1 VKPGIERSIGHFTA
15 EKQWNVVDSRGMNT
29 SKLATLLAI
38 AMLGIPTLSL
48 AQTERGTI
56 TGVVMDSTKAAVPG
70 VSVKVINTG
79 TTVATNV
86 VSSES
91 GSYSAANLV
100 PGTYRIEAT
109 LQGFQTSNVDGVIVN
124 AGTTARVDVTLNL
137 GSVTES
143 VDVVAATATV
153 QTEDAKVATTVSNRL
168 IDELPLV
175 VGGAMRSPFDLLATV
190 PEARGSGNTTSLGGG
205 QGGSFGATLDGV
217 SVNTNRQADTN
228 ETAFLTPSLE
238 AITEFQVETN
248 GFKPEFG
255 QAGGGSI
262 TFASKS
268 GTNVLQG
275 SGYGFFRHDAL
286 DRKGFFERQKG
297 IYKQSD
303 FGGALGGPVHIPNV
317 YSGRNRT
324 FFFASYE
331 GFYNNQGSNATFRS
345 VPTPEMWNG
354 DFSNWVNASGQR
366 ITIYDPATTRPNP
379 NGTGFIRDPFP
390 GNRIPQERFSNV
402 AKQYIA
408 MARSVLAPNRS
419 EAVPGT
425 FAYVNN
431 NYVSEGAST
440 IERTNKYS
448 LKIDHTL
455 SNTHRVAYL
464 FNRTVKSLKPGANGS
479 PGLPAPFSD
488 FQTDNFDGDLHRA
501 SWDWVGAQMVNH
513 LTVGANT
520 FNKIAFSPNVDQNW
534 KDKVCIPN
542 VIDCNQN
549 MGAVQFTEFSTWG
562 AVSYNGTKQ
571 PRFTVKD
578 DVTFI
583 KGSHTIKTGF
593 TFDRQQAN
601 GFGQQDY
608 GGRARFSFLQT
619 GVPGVTNFANAGG
632 SSFASFLL
640 GYANEGRTET
650 IRFLQQIYPY
660 YGFYAQDDWRIN
672 EKLVFNYG
680 LRYEFTRPPVA
691 GGDQYSE
698 LDPTKPNPAVNGYPG
713 ALIFAG
719 EGPGREGK
727 RSLIPGYY
735 GAVAPRLS
743 AAYSLNDKTTVRA
756 GVGRSFGR
764 VTVISGTSHFAGYIG
779 QYEFLNGDSGVT
791 PTFLL
796 DQGLPSYP
804 LPPQLNPSFSN
815 NQAVDYWNGRE
826 TMKPATYDTWTISM
840 QREVLRGMT
849 VEVDYNGSKGSNL
862 QANLLSL
869 NQVPLSV
876 VNDLISRFG
885 AAGAV
890 ALLNS
895 PITSP
900 AAVAAGIRPPY
911 ANFTNPAVQTTRSV
925 AQALR
930 PFPQYGNINTSVSGG
945 DKTGRSMYHA
955 GVLKVTQRLSEGF
968 LFQGSYTYSKLMT
981 NADTFSGST
990 GSMDTAQPD
999 LEYTVGRLDQ
1009 PHSIRLNTVYE
1020 LPWGE
1025 GRRWLNS
1032 GVASKVIGG
1041 WRIAA
1046 VQTYNS
1052 GLPIRV
1058 TTSAAPLPIFNGT
1071 NRPNVTGVDWRAP
1084 IAGDEFNPLVDRY
1097 LNRLAFSAP
1106 VGQLG
1111 NAPRVN
1117 GSVRRPWNLTE
1128 NVSLAKTISMTS
1140 QVRLDVRMEA
1150 FNIFNRVIWGEPEQ
1164 NFNNNNFG
1172 LITSQGNSPRQMQFG
1187 LKLYW

>member
-1 VKPGIERSIGHFTA
+1 MNFT
-15 EKQWNVVDSRGMNT
+15 R
-29 SKLATLLAI
+29 LALCI
-38 AMLGIPTLSL
+38 AAVLVLPLTAF
-48 AQTERGTI
+48 AQSERGTI
-56 TGVVMDSTKAAVPG
+56 TGLVMDSSKAAVPG
-70 VSVKVINTG
+70 VSIAVINTG
-79 TTVATNV
+79 TNATANV
-86 VSSES
+86 VSSDS
-91 GSYSAANLV
+91 GSYSAANLP
-100 PGTYRIEAT
+100 PGPYKIEAT
-109 LQGFQTSNVDGVIVN
+109 LQGFQTSNIEGIILN
-124 AGTTARVDVTLNL
+124 AGTTARIDVTLNL

-143 VDVVAATATV
+143 VNVVAENQTIS
-153 QTEDAKVATTVSNRL
+153 TEDAKVATTVSNRL

-175 VGGAMRSPFDLLATV
+175 VGGAMRSPFDLLSTV

-205 QGGSFGATLDGV
+205 QGGSFGATLDGI

-268 GTNVLQG
+268 GTNTVSG
-275 SGYGFFRHDAL
+275 SGYGYFRHDSL
-286 DRKGFFERQKG
+286 DRKGFFEERKG

-303 FGGALGGPVHIPNV
+303 FGGSLGGPVHIPNV

-331 GFYNNQGSNATFRS
+331 GFYNQQGNNAAFRH
-345 VPTPEMWNG
+345 VPTPEMFNG

-366 ITIYDPATTRPNP
+366 ITIYDPATTRIV
-379 NGTGFIRDPFP
+379 NGVRVRDPFP
-390 GNRIPQERFSNV
+390 GNKIPVERFSTV

-408 MARSVLAPNRS
+408 LARNVLVPNRAT
-419 EAVPGT
+419 AVPGT
-425 FAYVNN
+425 FGYVNN
-431 NYVSEGAST
+431 NFVLEGQST
-440 IERTNKYS
+440 VERTDKYS

-455 SNTHRVAYL
+455 SNTHRVAYV
-464 FNRTVKSLKPGANGS
+464 FNRTNNSRVAGANGA

-488 FQTDNFDGDLHRA
+488 FSQDTFDGDLHRA
-501 SWDWVGAQMVNH
+501 SWDWVGARMVNH

-520 FNKIAFSPNVDQNW
+520 FNKNAFSPNVDQNW

-542 VIDCNQN
+542 AVDCNQN
-549 MGAVQFTEFSTWG
+549 FGAIQFTELSTWG
-562 AVSYNGTKQ
+562 AASYNGTKQ

-578 DVTFI
+578 DVTLI

-593 TFDRQQAN
+593 TYDRQQAN

-608 GGRARFSFLQT
+608 GGRARFSFLHT
-619 GVPGVTNFANAGG
+619 GVPGVTNFAAAGG

-640 GYANEGRTET
+640 GHANEGRTET

-660 YGFYAQDDWRIN
+660 YGFYAQDDWRISD
-672 EKLVFNYG
+672 KFVLNYG
-680 LRYEFTRPPVA
+680 MRYEFTRPPVA

-698 LDPTKPNPAVNGYPG
+698 FDPNKPNPNANGYPG

-719 EGPGREGK
+719 EGEGREGK

-735 GAVAPRLS
+735 GSVAPRLS
-743 AAYSLNDKTTVRA
+743 GAYSINDKTTIR
-756 GVGRSFGR
+756 GGIGRSFGR

-804 LPPQLNPSFSN
+804 LPPQINPAFSN
-815 NQAVDYWNGRE
+815 NQGIDYWNGAE
-826 TMKPATYDTWTISM
+826 AMKPATYDTWTISM
-840 QREVLRGMT
+840 QREVRPGMT
-849 VEVDYNGSKGSNL
+849 VEVDYNGSRGTRL
-862 QANLLSL
+862 QANLLNL
-869 NQVPLSV
+869 NQVPLSK
-876 VNDLISRFG
+876 VNDLIARVG
-885 AAGAV
+885 TTQAIAI
-890 ALLNS
+890 LNS
-895 PITSP
+895 QVGSAT
-900 AAVAAGIRPPY
+900 ANAAGITAPY
-911 ANFTNPAVQTTRSV
+911 PNFTNPAFQTTRSV

-930 PFPQYGNINTSVSGG
+930 PYPQYGTINTTNSGG
-945 DKTGRSMYHA
+945 DKTGESMYHA
-955 GVLKVTQRLSEGF
+955 AVLKLTQRMTQGF
-968 LFQGSYTYSKLMT
+968 LFQGSYTFSRLKT

-990 GSMDTAQPD
+990 GSMDTAQPE
-999 LEYTVGRLDQ
+999 LEYSLGRLDQ
-1009 PHSIRLNTVYE
+1009 PHVIKLNTVYE
-1020 LPWGE
+1020 LPWGI
-1025 GRRWLNS
+1025 GRRWMNRGLLSN
-1032 GVASKVIGG
+1032 ILGG

-1046 VQTYNS
+1046 VQSYSS

-1058 TTSAAPLPIFNGT
+1058 TTSAATLPIFNGT
-1071 NRPNVTGVDWRAP
+1071 NRPNVTGQDWRAP
-1084 IAGDEFNPLVDRY
+1084 IAGEEFNPKVDRY
-1097 LNRLAFSAP
+1097 LNRAAFSAP

-1117 GSVRRPWNLTE
+1117 GDVRRPWNMTE
-1128 NVSLAKTISMTS
+1128 NMSLAKTISMPN
-1140 QVRLDVRMEA
+1140 QIRLDVRIEA
-1150 FNIFNRVIWGEPEQ
+1150 FNLLNRTIWGEPEQ

-1172 LITSQGNSPRQMQFG
+1172 LITSASAPRQMQLG

>member
-1 VKPGIERSIGHFTA
+1 MVFRP
-15 EKQWNVVDSRGMNT
+15 
-29 SKLATLLAI
+29 ATAI
-38 AMLGIPTLSL
+38 ALAFVFSVFSSAAF

-56 TGVVMDSTKAAVPG
+56 TGIVMDSSKAAVPG
-70 VSVKVINTG
+70 VSVRVINTA

-86 VSSES
+86 VSSDS
-91 GSYSAANLV
+91 GSYSAANLP
-100 PGTYRIEAT
+100 PGTYRLEAT
-109 LQGFQTSNVDGVIVN
+109 LQGFQTSNVEGVILN
-124 AGTTARVDVTLNL
+124 AGTTARIDITLNL

-143 VDVVAATATV
+143 VNVVADNQTV
-153 QTEDAKVATTVSNRL
+153 STEDAKVATTVSNRL

-175 VGGAMRSPFDLLATV
+175 VGGAMRSPFDLLSTV
-190 PEARGSGNTTSLGGG
+190 PEARGTGNTTSLGGG
-205 QGGSFGATLDGV
+205 QGGSFGATLDGI
-217 SVNTNRQADTN
+217 SVNTNRQADTT

-268 GTNVLQG
+268 GTNNVSG
-275 SGYGFFRHDAL
+275 SGYGYFRHDSL
-286 DRKGFFERQKG
+286 DRKGFFEANKG

-303 FGGALGGPVHIPNV
+303 FGGSLGGPVHIPNV

-324 FFFASYE
+324 FFFVSYE
-331 GFYNNQGSNATFRS
+331 GFYNQQGNNAAFRS

-354 DFSNWVNASGQR
+354 DFSNWVNANGQR

-379 NGTGFIRDPFP
+379 SGVGFIRDPFP
-390 GNRIPQERFSNV
+390 NNRIPQERFSNV

-408 MARSVLAPNRS
+408 LARNVLVPNRGF
-419 EAVPGT
+419 APGT
-425 FAYVNN
+425 FDYVNN
-431 NYVSEGAST
+431 NFVLEGQST
-440 IERTNKYS
+440 VERTDKYS
-448 LKIDHTL
+448 LKLDHTL
-455 SNTHRVAYL
+455 SNTHRVAYV
-464 FNRTVKSLKPGANGS
+464 FNRTKNSREPGSNGA

-488 FQTDNFDGDLHRA
+488 FQQDAFDGDLHRA
-501 SWDWVGAQMVNH
+501 SWDWVGSRLVNH
-513 LTVGANT
+513 LTVGGNS
-520 FNKIAFSPNVDQNW
+520 FNKNAYSPNVDQNW
-534 KDKVCIPN
+534 RDKVCIPN
-542 VIDCNQN
+542 VLDCNQN
-549 MGAVQFTEFSTWG
+549 FGAIQFTEFSTWG
-562 AVSYNGTKQ
+562 AASYNGTKQ

-583 KGSHTIKTGF
+583 KGSHTVKTGF
-593 TFDRQQAN
+593 TYDRQQAN

-650 IRFLQQIYPY
+650 IRFLQQVYPY
-660 YGFYAQDDWRIN
+660 YGFYAQDDWRLN
-672 EKLVFNYG
+672 DKLVFNYG
-680 LRYEFTRPPVA
+680 FRYEFTRPPVA

-698 LDPTKPNPAVNGYPG
+698 FDPNKPNPNANGYPG

-719 EGPGREGK
+719 EGEGREGK

-735 GAVAPRLS
+735 GSIAPRLS
-743 AAYSLNDKTTVRA
+743 AAFSINPRTTIRG

-779 QYEFLNGDSGVT
+779 QYEFTSGDSGVT

-815 NQAVDYWNGRE
+815 NQNVDYWNGE
-826 TMKPATYDTWTISM
+826 EAMKPATYDSWTISV
-840 QREVLRGMT
+840 QREVRRGMT
-849 VEVDYNGSKGSNL
+849 VELDYNGSRGSRL
-862 QANLLSL
+862 QANLLNI

-876 VNDLISRFG
+876 VNDLISRLG
-885 AAGAV
+885 ATGAV

-895 PITSP
+895 QVTSP
-900 AAVAAGIRPPY
+900 AAVAAGIKVPY
-911 ANFTNPAVQTTRSV
+911 PNFTNPAFQSVRTV

-930 PFPQYGNINTSVSGG
+930 PYPQYNNINTTNSGG
-945 DKTGRSMYHA
+945 DKTGKSMYHA
-955 GVLKVTQRLSEGF
+955 GVVKVTQRLSDGF
-968 LFQGSYTYSKLMT
+968 LFQGSYTYSRLKT
-981 NADTFSGST
+981 NADLFSGST

-999 LEYTVGRLDQ
+999 LEYGLGRLDQ
-1009 PHSIRLNTVYE
+1009 PHIIKLNTVYE
-1020 LPWGE
+1020 LPWGP
-1025 GRRWLNS
+1025 GRPWLQN
-1032 GVASKVIGG
+1032 GVLSHIVGG

-1046 VQTYNS
+1046 VQSYSS

-1058 TTSAAPLPIFNGT
+1058 NTSAAPLPIFNGS
-1071 NRPNVTGVDWRAP
+1071 NRPNVTGQDWRAP
-1084 IAGDEFNPLVDRY
+1084 FAGDEFNPRVDRY
-1097 LNRLAFSAP
+1097 LNRAAFSAP

-1117 GSVRRPWNLTE
+1117 GDVRRPWNLTE
-1128 NVSLAKTISMTS
+1128 NISLAKTITMTD
-1140 QVRLDVRMEA
+1140 QVRLDVRFES
-1150 FNIFNRVIWGEPEQ
+1150 FNIFNRVIWGEPEL
-1164 NFNNNNFG
+1164 NFNSTNFG
-1172 LITSQGNSPRQMQFG
+1172 LITTLANSPRQMQFG